1 MTKTLKVAIDAR
13 LPDRGQGG
21 VQQVINTLSSGFSE
35 LQDKSIERCW
45 FVLKGSTWWK
55 NSLPPSDEII
65 EVDPPF
71 GRLSLVVA
79 NRFPRLVS
87 LFFPL
92 VSRFTGQQV
101 PYDQLLQSKGV
112 DVVHLPFQDGFN
124 TKLPVVY
131 HPHDLQHRYFPR
143 NFNGAQ
149 IRHRESVWRAKALGA
164 KAVMAASPYVVADLQ
179 RFWNVPSDAIHM
191 VPIPPPERTETC
203 DSILDGL
210 PIRFILYPAAFWNHK
225 NHKNLLLALNVLEQL
240 GTNIPIVLVG
250 AQVGVYAEITKL
262 IEELKLVNRVS
273 ILGHVSNSELT
284 SLMKSAQVVVV
295 PSLFEAMSL
304 TVWDAQKLGT
314 VVACSAVAPF
324 PCQVGNTALLFD
336 PLDPESIAQVLS
348 DLWDDEQLRAEL
360 CKAAMERTRGLTAR
374 NYAEALIGIY
384 QSVGGARPSGASNW
398 AQQMLVSSICAEPV

>member
-143 NFNGAQ
+143 NFNSAQ
-149 IRHRESVWRAKALGA
+149 IRHRESVWRAQALGA

-179 RFWNVPSDAIHM
+179 RFWNVPSDAIRM

-203 DSILDGL
+203 DSILENL
-210 PIRFILYPAAFWNHK
+210 PAQFILYPAAFWNHK
-225 NHKNLLLALNVLEQL
+225 NHKNLLHALSVLEQL
-240 GTNIPIVLVG
+240 GTKIPLVLVG

-262 IEELKLVNRVS
+262 IEELNLLNQVT
-273 ILGHVSNSELT
+273 ILDHVSNSELT
-284 SLMKSAQVVVV
+284 SLVKSAQVVVV

-336 PLDPESIAQVLS
+336 PLEPTSIAQVLS
-348 DLWDDEQLRAEL
+348 ELWADEQLRAGL
-360 CKAAMERTRGLTAR
+360 CKAAMERTKGLTAR

-384 QSVGGARPSGASNW
+384 QYVGGAQPTEASNR
-398 AQQMLVSSICAEPV
+398 AQQTLVSSICAEPI